1 MLYSTGGAIEN
12 LCRNILTGR
21 SAAAAQA
28 STRRTRI
35 AIQISSQG
43 LATRQV
49 RDARRPAPGA
59 EPGSTPGSMFIQPGL
74 AGDVRAAFAKDVFPR
89 PVLVK
94 TLRSKHFCP
103 GVFAV
108 FFQLGGNL

>member
-1 MLYSTGGAIEN
+1 
-12 LCRNILTGR
+12 
-21 SAAAAQA
+21 
-28 STRRTRI
+28 
-35 AIQISSQG
+35 
-43 LATRQV
+43 
-49 RDARRPAPGA
+49 
-59 EPGSTPGSMFIQPGL
+59 MFIQPGL